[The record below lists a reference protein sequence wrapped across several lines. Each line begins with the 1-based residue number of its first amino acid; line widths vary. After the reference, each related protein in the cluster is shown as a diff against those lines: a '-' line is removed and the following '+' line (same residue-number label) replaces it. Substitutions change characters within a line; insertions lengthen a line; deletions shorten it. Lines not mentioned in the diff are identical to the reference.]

1 MSDLEKK
8 CLEITQALVN
18 QGQAF
23 KFSITR
29 GSFSLSLDTRGSS
42 TKLVDGKKKKSPSQI
57 RRNLKRRE
65 DFLKKKSS
73 KPEESPKNPETNPE
87 KDKDA
92 RARNKCN
99 LCEKRFE
106 SDAGLKIHIG
116 KNHKKETL
124 RSTSSEVSPLK
135 ISPEKETPRECECC
149 GEKMTTDH
157 QCEPPPEEE
166 EVEKEEFVCHHFTR
180 GADMGVE
187 RCEHKSSTLK
197 LMSDHVYE
205 AHY

>member
-1 MSDLEKK
+1 MGKK

-23 KFSITR
+23 KFSITS

-73 KPEESPKNPETNPE
+73 KPEENPENPETNPE

-92 RARNKCN
+92 GARNKCN

-149 GEKMTTDH
+149 GEKMTTPLTTSVNHH
-157 QCEPPPEEE
+157 QR
-166 EVEKEEFVCHHFTR
+166 KRKLR
-180 GADMGVE
+180 GGD
-187 RCEHKSSTLK
+187 C
-197 LMSDHVYE
+197 
-205 AHY
+205 